1 MARPQQDRLSF
12 AAVLLGGAC
21 VVAIAGVIVSVLRAP
36 AVPAPRGL
44 ITVVEPVT
52 ASAPAAVSAAPAP
65 ERDDARVPT
74 SSDSPNASV
83 PAETRVANV
92 PADGNTP
99 APADTAPAK
108 TTPDAPTNI
117 ASRSGNVPSG
127 NAPSS
132 DAQKQRGLV
141 ILQIGDSH
149 TAADYFSGEVRAK
162 LQARYGNG
170 GVGYIDAG
178 KPTIG
183 VRSGTMKIT
192 ASAGWTYHAIQHSDN
207 VAEFWMSGF
216 NAVASASGEVLSFTS
231 ETPVPFDEIEIEA
244 LRQPGGGSIDISVD
258 GTVKSSADLNG
269 QSVEPV
275 VLRLKPDGASADHVR
290 QIEIRT
296 RAPGTA
302 SIASIGIYQKQSGVS
317 YNNVGYPGAT
327 IDLINKFDAT
337 LFADDLRRL
346 DPQIVV
352 LVFGTNEA
360 SKPNLDA
367 GRYEKSYEKAVGRI
381 TAALPNAKI
390 ILVGPPDGAERPWHC
405 GGRGP
410 SDAACHPAPPSV
422 PGASTTEPADCE
434 WHTIAHLDLVRDV
447 EKRIAERH
455 GFTYWNW
462 ASIMPGD
469 CASQGWVSASPP
481 LMTPDHVHFTPT
493 GYVKGAD
500 IFLQQALVP
509 VIERLQ
515 VRPNIAAAN

>member
-1 MARPQQDRLSF
+1 MARPQRDRLAF
-12 AAVLLGGAC
+12 AAVLIGGAC
-21 VVAIAGVIVSVLRAP
+21 VVAVAGVIVSVLRAP
-36 AVPAPRGL
+36 AVPRPRGV
-44 ITVVEPVT
+44 ITVVEPV
-52 ASAPAAVSAAPAP
+52 AALPAASVQKSD
-65 ERDDARVPT
+65 RDDARVPA
-74 SSDSPNASV
+74 SSDAGNPSASAQTRVAAVPPPPGAVGGNTTPPADSVAVKPAASV
-83 PAETRVANV
+83 PANL
-92 PADGNTP
+92 
-99 APADTAPAK
+99 
-108 TTPDAPTNI
+108 
-117 ASRSGNVPSG
+117 ASRSGDTPSG
-127 NAPSS
+127 

-178 KPTIG
+178 RPTIG

-207 VAEFWMSGF
+207 VAEFWLSGF
-216 NAVASASGEVLSFTS
+216 NAVATASGEVLSFAS
-231 ETPVPFDEIEIEA
+231 EAPVPFDEIEIEA
-244 LRQPGGGSIDISVD
+244 LRQPGGGSVDISID
-258 GTVKSSADLNG
+258 GTVKSSADLSG
-269 QSVEPV
+269 KSVEPV
-275 VLRLKPDGASADHVR
+275 VLRLKPDGAPTDRMR
-290 QIEIRT
+290 QLEIRT
-296 RAPGTA
+296 RGAGTV
-302 SIASIGIYQKQSGVS
+302 SVASIGIYQKQSGAS

-327 IDLINKFDAT
+327 IDLVNKFDAT
-337 LFADDLRRL
+337 LLADDLRRL

-367 GRYEKSYEKAVGRI
+367 ARYEKSYEKAVSRI
-381 TAALPNAKI
+381 TAALPNARI
-390 ILVGPPDGAERPWHC
+390 VLVGPPDGAERPWHC
-405 GGRGP
+405 AGKGP
-410 SDAACHPAPPSV
+410 PDAACHPAPPSV

-469 CASQGWVSASPP
+469 CASQSWVAASPP
-481 LMTPDHVHFTPT
+481 LMTPDHVHFTPA

-500 IFLQQALVP
+500 IFLEQALIP
-509 VIERLQ
+509 MIERLQ
-515 VRPNIAAAN
+515 VRPNIAAGN

>member
-12 AAVLLGGAC
+12 AAMLIGGAC
-21 VVAIAGVIVSVLRAP
+21 LVAVGGVIVSVLRAP

-52 ASAPAAVSAAPAP
+52 ASAPAAPVEKAD
-65 ERDDARVPT
+65 RDDARLPT
-74 SSDSPNASV
+74 SGDPANAST

-92 PADGNTP
+92 PGDSNAP
-99 APADTAPAK
+99 APTDTVAAKPAPDS
-108 TTPDAPTNI
+108 PPNNI
-117 ASRSGNVPSG
+117 ASRSS
-127 NAPSS
+127 NAPSG

-192 ASAGWTYHAIQHSDN
+192 ASAGWTYHAIQRSDN

-244 LRQPGGGSIDISVD
+244 LRQPGGGSIDISID

-269 QSVEPV
+269 QAVEPV
-275 VLRLKPDGASADHVR
+275 VLRLKPDGAAADRVR
-290 QIEIRT
+290 QLEIRT

-327 IDLINKFDAT
+327 IDLLNKFDAT

-367 GRYEKSYEKAVGRI
+367 ARYEKSYEKAVGRI
-381 TAALPNAKI
+381 TAALPNARI
-390 ILVGPPDGAERPWHC
+390 VLVGPPDGAERPWHC
-405 GGRGP
+405 AGKGP
-410 SDAACHPAPPSV
+410 PDAACHPAPPSV

-434 WHTIAHLDLVRDV
+434 WHTIAHLDVVRDV

-509 VIERLQ
+509 LIERLQ
-515 VRPNIAAAN
+515 VRPNITAAN